1 MTEADS
7 SLLGRVAKKLSQAP
21 SYAESGVKGS
31 ILTVAAASY
40 GSRSQDDEVTQPT
53 GFDPEAAAL
62 FEAVVEGAFLVAHAD
77 DEFDAKERSAFQH
90 VVLSACR
97 GKVLERQVVALL
109 ADLEDQLREDGLD
122 KRCRMVA
129 RAISKPEQAREVLR
143 ISALIAQV
151 SGGVSD
157 VEKRVLEK
165 LAEEFQLDRSA
176 LDLALAEAEKVLEP
190 GE

>member
-7 SLLGRVAKKLSQAP
+7 SLLGRVANKLSQAP
-21 SYAESGVKGS
+21 SYAESGVQGS

-77 DEFDAKERSAFQH
+77 DEFDAKERATFQH

-109 ADLEDQLREDGLD
+109 ADLEDQLREDGLE

-143 ISALIAQV
+143 ISALIAHV